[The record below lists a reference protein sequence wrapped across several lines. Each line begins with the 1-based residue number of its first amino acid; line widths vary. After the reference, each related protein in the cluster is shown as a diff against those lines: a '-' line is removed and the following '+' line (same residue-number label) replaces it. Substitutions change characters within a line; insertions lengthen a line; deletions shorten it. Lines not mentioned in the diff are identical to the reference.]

1 MEKRKLSPWRK
12 ELIPLWTALITGL
25 CTIAATV
32 ITALLR

>member
-1 MEKRKLSPWRK
+1 MPKRWNPWRK
-12 ELIPLWTALITGL
+12 DLIPLWTALITGL